1 MSFLILNNN
10 HSMDPESYRN
20 TFLASQNKTDD
31 AVPVSMNASW
41 EYTRVPCLGI
51 LPGLVCPH
59 HDRVQS
65 NGVLRAT
72 DFEEMMKRH
81 PGEQGFSFRSF
92 FFFPFFFLQNEKK
105 GHLLWTLFSLVII
118 CVLLTHLAFLFLFFY
133 LDKQ

>member
-1 MSFLILNNN
+1 
-10 HSMDPESYRN
+10 MDPESYRN

-92 FFFPFFFLQNEKK
+92 FFPFFFSSK
-105 GHLLWTLFSLVII
+105 
-118 CVLLTHLAFLFLFFY
+118 
-133 LDKQ
+133 